1 MNMFL
6 PPKASYIVCKNQKTN
21 KNILVIYS
29 EFYLKTI
36 TFSRFYKKK
45 YNLYFKLSDNQKSS
59 SQSLSEFLL
68 NWYSFPTNKV
78 KFSGK
83 GYKIIKNK
91 FCLNLSLNTSHNQW
105 TFFFKTLPIKIQKQR
120 FLFFNQN
127 EMELRKVLLPLVNA
141 RLVNIYTKRGLR
153 LGRQQIM
160 KKIGKRSS

>member
-1 MNMFL
+1 MFL

-21 KNILVIYS
+21 KNILVIYN
-29 EFYLKTI
+29 ELYLKTI

-45 YNLYFKLSDNQKSS
+45 YNLYFKLSDNQKSN
-59 SQSLSEFLL
+59 SQPLSEFLL

-127 EMELRKVLLPLVNA
+127 ELELRKVLLPLVNA